1 MAARA
6 ALKGVLDSTLG
17 FHIARAS
24 VVAYAAFEDH
34 IGAPH
39 GLRKVDFS
47 LLMLLA
53 EHGSL
58 VPKRLIKLLSLSA
71 PKLSMV
77 LDRMEAG
84 GFIRRRPDERDR
96 RSVQVTLTDQG
107 EKLARTLAPVA
118 RRMEQG
124 LKKRLS
130 AADHALL
137 IRLLK
142 KLADGTGVDEGG

>member
-1 MAARA
+1 MPTRS
-6 ALKGVLDSTLG
+6 VLDTTLG

-24 VVAYAAFEDH
+24 VVAYEAFELH
-34 IGAPH
+34 IGRPH

-53 EHGSL
+53 DHEHL
-58 VPKRLIKLLSLSA
+58 APKRLVTMLSLTA

-77 LDRMEAG
+77 LDRMQARGLIE
-84 GFIRRRPDERDR
+84 RRPDPSDR
-96 RSVQVTLTDQG
+96 RSVQVTLTEQG
-107 EKLARTLAPVA
+107 LQLAQALQPVA

-130 AADHALL
+130 AADHARLIELL
-137 IRLLK
+137 R
-142 KLADGTGVDEGG
+142 KLADGAAPATG